1 MGNLFK
7 DITIDLDAIFF
18 LLHIIGG
25 VFILFLLKWFFPLL
39 GTGKKSLDA
48 SSRWSADLKP
58 TVGGILFFIAL
69 LLMYPFS
76 GLHARGMGIEL
87 TGLLVASAI
96 VFAVGLWDD
105 IARIS
110 PKRKLA
116 GQFIAA
122 VVFVSFNNS
131 MHFCSDLFGVESVL
145 TQIPDFLFTVF
156 LAIAMMNSVNMM
168 DNMDAASAVSVFPSV
183 LLLGCYS
190 LIGATYSFDFLIAAL
205 IAFLILNWNPSRIF
219 MGDSGSMV
227 LGLIV
232 AFAMLSV
239 PSSNPEIPANSWV
252 DLVVSIFT
260 LGTVLIADTALV
272 IYQRRRHDISPMQ
285 GGRDH
290 TTHHLFY
297 TGLSQREIA
306 VMLFFLS
313 FIPMIIQ
320 SVTVKLMGLEFHL
333 ISPFWRIAPLA
344 VYFIL
349 YLTAMILI
357 SNRNLRIGKYSY
369 TK

>member
-1 MGNLFK
+1 MGDLFK
-7 DITIDLDAIFF
+7 DITIDLDALFY

-25 VFILFLLKWFFPLL
+25 VLILFLLKLFFPLL

-48 SSRWSADLKP
+48 SSRWSANLKP
-58 TVGGILFFIAL
+58 TVGGILFLLAL
-69 LLMYPFS
+69 FLFYPNS
-76 GLHARGMGIEL
+76 GLHTRGMGIQL
-87 TGLLVASAI
+87 TGLLIASTI
-96 VFAVGLWDD
+96 VFAIGLWDD

-110 PKRKLA
+110 PRKKLA
-116 GQFIAA
+116 GQFLAA
-122 VVFVSFNNS
+122 IVFVSFNNP
-131 MHFCSDLFGVESVL
+131 MHFCSDLFGGVSVI
-145 TQIPDFLFTVF
+145 TQTMDFAFAVF

-168 DNMDAASAVSVFPSV
+168 DNMDAATAVSVFPAV
-183 LLLGCYS
+183 LMLGCYS
-190 LIGATYSFDFLIAAL
+190 LIGATYSFDFLSAAL
-205 IAFLILNWNPSRIF
+205 IAFLILNWHPSRIF

-232 AFAMLSV
+232 AFAMLTVS
-239 PSSNPEIPANSWV
+239 SSNSSASVTSWV
-252 DLVVSIFT
+252 DHVVSIFT

-272 IYQRRRHDISPMQ
+272 IYQRRRHGISPMQ

-306 VMLFFLS
+306 VLLFFLG

-320 SVTVKLMGLEFHL
+320 SATFKMVGESEYQNSAL
-333 ISPFWRIAPLA
+333 WRIAPLA

-349 YLTAMILI
+349 YLTVMILI
-357 SNRNLRIGKYSY
+357 SNRNLRIGKYTY